1 MDKLGNLFPLLVVLF
16 VVIRVISA
24 VVTASK
30 KGTENEAQADETE
43 EQKRMR
49 EIQERIR
56 KKIAERRGGV
66 TPLAPPQM
74 PTAERAAES
83 PPMLRPARVPP
94 LEPFGGPMR
103 RMMAE
108 IERSATAPAPEAPEP
123 PDAAIMARQE
133 RLAQEM
139 RTLESA
145 RRTTLRRAAEHVA
158 EQQAADVILGA
169 PGAARASWRAE
180 LRNPASLRR
189 AMVLREV
196 LGPPVGLR

>member
-1 MDKLGNLFPLLVVLF
+1 MRNLFPLLVVLF
-16 VVIRVISA
+16 VVFRVISA
-24 VVTASK
+24 IITASK

-66 TPLAPPQM
+66 TPLTPPAQSAQSAESAPIAPP
-74 PTAERAAES
+74 T
-83 PPMLRPARVPP
+83 LRPVRVPP
-94 LEPFGGPMR
+94 LDPFGGPAREFIPFER
-103 RMMAE
+103 R
-108 IERSATAPAPEAPEP
+108 APAPTPVAAEP
-123 PDAAIMARQE
+123 TDATIMARQE
-133 RLAQEM
+133 RLAEEM
-139 RTLESA
+139 RVLEAA

-169 PGAARASWRAE
+169 PGLARASWRAE

>member
-1 MDKLGNLFPLLVVLF
+1 MRNLFPLLVVLF
-16 VVIRVISA
+16 VVFRVISA

-30 KGTENEAQADETE
+30 KGTENEAQTDETE

-56 KKIAERRGGV
+56 RKIAERRGGV
-66 TPLAPPQM
+66 TPLAPTQM

-83 PPMLRPARVPP
+83 PPMLRSARVPP

-108 IERSATAPAPEAPEP
+108 IERNATAPAPEAPEP

-133 RLAQEM
+133 RLAEEM
-139 RTLESA
+139 RILEAA

-158 EQQAADVILGA
+158 EQRAADVILGA

-180 LRNPASLRR
+180 LRNPANLRR